1 MPRSKR
7 NSTLET
13 AASAHPFALG
23 PCLLRAGG
31 GVAARPHFRIRGAPS
46 GRRSGPAPFPVAVV
60 GCGYMGCGAISL
72 LKMRGAYVVAID
84 IRRECLEDAKRIG
97 ADEVYTPD
105 ELPAH
110 YYYVV
115 GSGLTFEGEP
125 GGFTTVMEWG
135 ETAESLDLAINI
147 TRMCGQLCIGAYHT
161 GGKRLV
167 DVQQLKVKAI
177 DCLSTH
183 PREQDMNRTGCERA
197 IKMLSDGSW
206 NFKGLPTKIY
216 PVALFDTAH
225 AELEEKYGR
234 YMKALVDFERADFE
248 PYIINEI

>member
-1 MPRSKR
+1 
-7 NSTLET
+7 
-13 AASAHPFALG
+13 
-23 PCLLRAGG
+23 
-31 GVAARPHFRIRGAPS
+31 
-46 GRRSGPAPFPVAVV
+46 
-60 GCGYMGCGAISL
+60 
-72 LKMRGAYVVAID
+72 
-84 IRRECLEDAKRIG
+84 
-97 ADEVYTPD
+97 
-105 ELPAH
+105 
-110 YYYVV
+110 
-115 GSGLTFEGEP
+115 
-125 GGFTTVMEWG
+125 MEWG

-167 DVQQLKVKAI
+167 DVQQLNVKAI